1 MICVTID
8 SLVPCLKDTLTGD
21 IVETEVIRVKRK
33 SFLQKFNKKTGWYTT
48 WRDLADGNE
57 IFALVVKGSV
67 DIQGLVAVRNEPDY
81 GAVYISWAVVA
92 PHNNPELTN
101 EKKYTG
107 VGGHLLAIAIERS
120 EQLGYDGDVTGFC
133 RNESIMN
140 HFVKQHG
147 AEPMGILHP
156 YQIGIFGET
165 SRKIREVYDY
175 EWTDDE
181 I

>member
-1 MICVTID
+1 MIC
-8 SLVPCLKDTLTGD
+8 
-21 IVETEVIRVKRK
+21 
-33 SFLQKFNKKTGWYTT
+33 
-48 WRDLADGNE
+48 
-57 IFALVVKGSV
+57 
-67 DIQGLVAVRNEPDY
+67 
-81 GAVYISWAVVA
+81 
-92 PHNNPELTN
+92 
-101 EKKYTG
+101 

-147 AEPMGILHP
+147 AESMGILHP